1 MSGVK
6 CGTCDRTV
14 YPHEPNLSLD
24 GRVFHK
30 KCAKCKDC
38 GKYLSLL
45 DFGKST
51 DFIEESFLL
60 CKRHYEERFLR
71 TGVNFKGGW
80 QPSEKE
86 GIQLAIQRRKSVRR
100 DEASGEDEV
109 APPTKKSPP
118 PEELP
123 TPLLP
128 EEKPEAADETL
139 IDDGNELSVIE
150 STEEIDAVNA
160 SVDVVA
166 PIHDEST
173 IVETDC
179 SLSPLNMTAQTVNS
193 TEKTYFLEESSD
205 YDTAGIEDRSAIND
219 ASSIPTTS
227 KVVDVEP
234 TAYDLENKLNNV
246 ECTPLKYPPSSVHN
260 VEEEVNNVRSRIK
273 ALNRTDSKF
282 VPTPM
287 SLKKADAIDVQFF
300 GPNRVTSSKKLGL
313 LFKDEADEK

>member
-1 MSGVK
+1 MAGVK
-6 CGTCDRTV
+6 CGTCERTV
-14 YPHEPNLSLD
+14 YSYEPNLNLD

-71 TGVNFKGGW
+71 SGVNFKGGW
-80 QPSEKE
+80 ERSEIE
-86 GIQLAIQRRKSVRR
+86 GIQLMIQKRKSVNMG
-100 DEASGEDEV
+100 DSHEEEV

-123 TPLLP
+123 LPLVS
-128 EEKPEAADETL
+128 EEKPEPSEETK
-139 IDDGNELSVIE
+139 IDDINDLSVIE
-150 STEEIDAVNA
+150 SCEETLDAVNTSLDVIA
-160 SVDVVA
+160 S
-166 PIHDEST
+166 IHEEST
-173 IVETDC
+173 INEADN
-179 SLSPLNMTAQTVNS
+179 SLSPLNMTSHTVHS

-205 YDTAGIEDRSAIND
+205 FDTIGVEDESATNSS
-219 ASSIPTTS
+219 SSIPIE
-227 KVVDVEP
+227 KIQMPEP
-234 TAYDLENKLNNV
+234 SAADMENQLNNV
-246 ECTPLKYPPSSVHN
+246 KCTPLKHPPSAVSDVD
-260 VEEEVNNVRSRIK
+260 EEVDNVRSRIK
-273 ALNRTDSKF
+273 ALNRSNSKF

-300 GPNRVTSSKKLGL
+300 GPNRLTSNKKLGL
-313 LFKDEADEK
+313 LFKDEVDNH

>member
-6 CGTCDRTV
+6 CGTCERTV
-14 YPHEPNLSLD
+14 YPHEPNLNLD

-51 DFIEESFLL
+51 DFIKESFLL

-71 TGVNFKGGW
+71 SGGNFKGGW

-86 GIQLAIQRRKSVRR
+86 GIQLMIQKRKSVNMEEATAE
-100 DEASGEDEV
+100 DEA

-118 PEELP
+118 PDELP
-123 TPLLP
+123 VPNLT
-128 EEKPEAADETL
+128 EEKPEATEDTL

-150 STEEIDAVNA
+150 STEDTLDAANA

-166 PIHDEST
+166 PLNEEST

-179 SLSPLNMTAQTVNS
+179 SLSPLNMTSQTVNS
-193 TEKTYFLEESSD
+193 TEKTYFLEESND
-205 YDTAGIEDRSAIND
+205 FETAGAEDEAAVNNFVAIP
-219 ASSIPTTS
+219 ATS
-227 KVVDVEP
+227 KTSDSESI
-234 TAYDLENKLNNV
+234 AIDLENKLNNV
-246 ECTPLKYPPSSVHN
+246 ESTPLKYPPSSVQD
-260 VEEEVNNVRSRIK
+260 VEDEVNLVRSRIK
-273 ALNRTDSKF
+273 ALNRTNSKF

-300 GPNRVTSSKKLGL
+300 GPNRVTSNKKLGL
-313 LFKDEADEK
+313 LFQDEPN

>member
-6 CGTCDRTV
+6 CGTCERTV
-14 YPHEPNLSLD
+14 YPHEPNLNLD

-51 DFIEESFLL
+51 DFIQESFLL

-71 TGVNFKGGW
+71 SGVNFKGGW

-86 GIQLAIQRRKSVRR
+86 GIQLMIQKRKSVNME
-100 DEASGEDEV
+100 EAPLEDGA

-123 TPLLP
+123 APLLSEENP
-128 EEKPEAADETL
+128 ESLEETL
-139 IDDGNELSVIE
+139 VDDGNELSVIE
-150 STEEIDAVNA
+150 STEETLDGANA

-166 PIHDEST
+166 PLHEEST

-179 SLSPLNMTAQTVNS
+179 SLSPMNMTSQTVNS
-193 TEKTYFLEESSD
+193 TEKTFFLEESSD
-205 YDTAGIEDRSAIND
+205 FDTAGLVDESAINISGTIKATD
-219 ASSIPTTS
+219 SEAP
-227 KVVDVEP
+227 V
-234 TAYDLENKLNNV
+234 ANLENKLNNV
-246 ECTPLKYPPSSVHN
+246 ESTPVKYPSSSVHD
-260 VEEEVNNVRSRIK
+260 VEEEMNSVRSRIQ
-273 ALNRTDSKF
+273 ALNRTNSKF
-282 VPTPM
+282 APTPL

-300 GPNRVTSSKKLGL
+300 GPNRVTSNKKLGL
-313 LFKDEADEK
+313 LFHDEPN